1 MAQGVVKWFNNKK
14 GFGFIQGPE
23 GGPDIFVHFS
33 EISGEGFRKL
43 HEGDT
48 VSYDE
53 AQGEMGPKAVNI
65 VKVDSEQEAEQQ
77 EPASSVEKQ

>member
-14 GFGFIQGPE
+14 GFGFIQGPTD
-23 GGPDIFVHFS
+23 GPDIFVHFS

-53 AQGEMGPKAVNI
+53 TQGEMGPKAVNVI
-65 VKVDSEQEAEQQ
+65 KVEVDQESDQQ
-77 EPASSVEKQ
+77 QPASHH

>member
-33 EISGEGFRKL
+33 EIDGEGFRKL

-48 VSYDE
+48 VTYDE

-65 VKVDSEQEAEQQ
+65 KKVETADDQAPQ
-77 EPASSVEKQ
+77 EPAPSIDK

>member
-14 GFGFIQGPE
+14 GFGFIQGHD

-33 EISGEGFRKL
+33 EIKGEGFKKL
-43 HEGDT
+43 HEGDIVT
-48 VSYDE
+48 FDQ

-65 VKVDSEQEAEQQ
+65 IKIESVHAE
-77 EPASSVEKQ
+77 ETE